1 MMYAPIAL
9 FVYKRLE
16 HTRQAI
22 RALQNNDLAKISPL
36 IIFSDYARSTF
47 EVDEVLSVRKF
58 CKSVCGFKSVDIVER
73 SHNLG
78 LSKSIISGVT
88 EVLSRYDQIIVIE
101 DDLVV
106 APYFLNFMNDG
117 LRRYEADERVISI
130 HGYVYPTK
138 NIHAQNYF
146 LRGADCWGWAT
157 WKRGWKL
164 FNQDGTTLLK
174 ELTARNLLTE
184 FDFNGAYHFSR
195 MLKDQIRGRNDSWA
209 IRWYASAFLENK
221 LTLYPCK
228 SLIQNIGFDGKGSHC
243 APTNIFDVDLTQ
255 DLVEVTDIPVASSAQ
270 AFEEMEKFYRDSRRS
285 FLTRLLAKIKMVLIR
300 R

>member
-1 MMYAPIAL
+1 MYSPIAL

-22 RALQNNDLAKISPL
+22 CALQSNDLAKDSHL
-36 IIFSDYARSTF
+36 IIFSDYARSAF
-47 EVDEVLSVRKF
+47 EVDQVLSVREF
-58 CKSVCGFKSVDIVER
+58 CKSISGFKSIEIIER

-78 LSKSIISGVT
+78 LAASIIAGVT
-88 EVLSRYDQIIVIE
+88 EVLSKYDQIIVIE

-106 APYFLNFMNDG
+106 APYFLKFMNDG
-117 LRRYEADERVISI
+117 LRKYEGDERVISI

-138 NIHAQNYF
+138 NVPLQNFF

-164 FNQDGTTLLK
+164 FNQNGSILIK
-174 ELTARNLLTE
+174 ELKSRKLLSE
-184 FDFNGAYHFSR
+184 FDFNGAYPFSK

-209 IRWYASAFLENK
+209 VRWYASAFLANG
-221 LTLYPCK
+221 LTLYPYK
-228 SLIQNIGFDGKGSHC
+228 SLVQNMGFDGKGSHC
-243 APTNIFDVDLTQ
+243 SPTKIFDVDLTQ
-255 DLVEVTDIPVASSAQ
+255 DPVEVTDIPIVSSAQ
-270 AFEEMEKFYRDSRRS
+270 AFADLEKFYQGSRRS

-300 R
+300 